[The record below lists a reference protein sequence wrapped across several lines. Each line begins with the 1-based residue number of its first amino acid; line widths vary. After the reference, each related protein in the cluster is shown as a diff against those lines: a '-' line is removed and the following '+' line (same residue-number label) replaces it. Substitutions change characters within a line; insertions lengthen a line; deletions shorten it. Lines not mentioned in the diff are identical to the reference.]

1 MRNLSIGSRVAL
13 IAVLSSFLTVVV
25 LSATAYNELI
35 RDFENV
41 LTQRQL
47 LDAESIANRVD
58 QDLQVRIQAL
68 GAFAATLTD
77 GKNRLS
83 KDRIEALLGRQSA
96 LSEYFE
102 AGLLVFDEDNCS
114 SSTTTIGLPQPR
126 RRFFHFSS

>member
-83 KDRIEALLGRQSA
+83 KDRIEALLGRHEQHPARQNGAHCKLDACPKVCGSTKLIVEA
-96 LSEYFE
+96 L
-102 AGLLVFDEDNCS
+102 A
-114 SSTTTIGLPQPR
+114 P
-126 RRFFHFSS
+126 